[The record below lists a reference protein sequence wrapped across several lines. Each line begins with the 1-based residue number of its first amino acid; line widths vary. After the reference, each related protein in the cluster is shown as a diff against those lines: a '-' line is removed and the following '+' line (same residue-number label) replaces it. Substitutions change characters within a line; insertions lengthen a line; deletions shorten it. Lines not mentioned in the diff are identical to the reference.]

1 MLGLDDISFAHRSL
15 VHLIWLALA
24 VAGVLFWL
32 DLRGGE
38 ALGRFVSSIMQ
49 RRLARRPSLGQRV
62 ARAGLILGCLVLG
75 ILALM
80 QPQMPGRAVA
90 VSSSQI
96 TADIMVVLDVSKSM
110 LADDVAPTR
119 LARAKAEVA
128 DLAGKLRGH
137 RIGLVAFAGRASVL
151 APLTPDY
158 GFFRMI
164 LDGVDTSSVSHG
176 GTEIELA
183 VRKAVRS
190 FDPGPGAKLM
200 LLITDGEDHGK
211 SAEDAAREAVDA
223 GVRIVAIGF
232 GSEEGSQISLVDP
245 DTGARRLLTDRDGN
259 PVVSRLGGELLR
271 KLALAT
277 EGAYVPAGVSALDLE
292 SIVNDHIEPLIRTAD
307 EQQPLMR
314 QRPEELYPWFVLGAL
329 LCLGGAVIIGASQGR
344 SQAL

>member
-1 MLGLDDISFAHRSL
+1 MLGLEDISFAHRSL
-15 VHLIWLALA
+15 VHLVWLALA
-24 VAGVLFWL
+24 VAGLLFWL
-32 DLRGGE
+32 DLRGSE
-38 ALGRFVSSIMQ
+38 ALGRFVSLIMQ
-49 RRLARRPSLGQRV
+49 RRLARRPSLGQRI

-119 LARAKAEVA
+119 LARAKAEIA

-164 LDGVDTSSVSHG
+164 LDGVDTTSVSHG
-176 GTEIELA
+176 GTEIGLA

-211 SAEDAAREAVDA
+211 SAEDASREAVEA
-223 GVRIVAIGF
+223 GVRVVAIGF

-245 DTGARRLLTDRDGN
+245 ETGARRLLTDRDGN

-292 SIVNDHIEPLIRTAD
+292 SIVNDHIEPLIRSAD
-307 EQQPLMR
+307 AEQPLMR